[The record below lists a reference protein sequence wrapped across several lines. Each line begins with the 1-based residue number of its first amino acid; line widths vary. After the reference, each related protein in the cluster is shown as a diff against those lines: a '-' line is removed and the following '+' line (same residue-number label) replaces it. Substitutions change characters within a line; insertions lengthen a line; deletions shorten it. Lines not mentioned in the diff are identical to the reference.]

1 MSRPTVEKSILHLVL
16 AAYQAWGHVKP
27 LCNLAARI
35 VKSRPVT
42 VTLVTA
48 RPFHERV
55 DQELARS
62 FEENENHFRRR
73 IRVVAI
79 MTNEQ
84 NPFDVQGFNA
94 SFSELYKKLADEEAV
109 VCAKTGETLEQ
120 LNSPDAAILGIF
132 GHALLLA
139 VHEHSKRPVKVFT
152 WYPGSVAAALFMFGP
167 AGPNKG
173 GDLSKE
179 IEEETAR
186 SGKSIV
192 EAAEEYFFGKHGIKG
207 EIIRIPGL
215 PPMYDYEF
223 YPQDVCHMYQP
234 GFGVDN

>member
-1 MSRPTVEKSILHLVL
+1 
-16 AAYQAWGHVKP
+16 
-27 LCNLAARI
+27 
-35 VKSRPVT
+35 
-42 VTLVTA
+42 
-48 RPFHERV
+48 
-55 DQELARS
+55 
-62 FEENENHFRRR
+62 
-73 IRVVAI
+73 
-79 MTNEQ
+79 
-84 NPFDVQGFNA
+84 
-94 SFSELYKKLADEEAV
+94 
-109 VCAKTGETLEQ
+109 
-120 LNSPDAAILGIF
+120 
-132 GHALLLA
+132 
-139 VHEHSKRPVKVFT
+139 
-152 WYPGSVAAALFMFGP
+152 MFGP

-192 EAAEEYFFGKHGIKG
+192 EAAEEVIYHFASPSLLTEAFDYVQYFFGKHGIKG